1 MNLDVYKVAHIQYN
15 RLVNSNKKDH
25 EGPPTGNGPRS
36 FDKERGEATLI
47 NVTSPTKNVPAFNE
61 TIPEI
66 IGQRL
71 YSSEQRW
78 EGITAQV
85 YQFRPPR
92 EPLHVPKDCDGVCLH
107 LHSVVD
113 LQEQTGARVKR
124 GISYPGGICLQP
136 KELESYYFWQGTP
149 AVVLYLYLASSLVE
163 QVVAEMGR
171 NDPRRVEMVKQFN
184 FHDPL
189 IEQIG
194 LSLVGELESG
204 GVAGRVYAESL
215 ANALVLHLLRLSS
228 TTSLVPP
235 SSQRNLTQNQI
246 STVQDYIYDRLDQD
260 IPLKEL
266 AASIGMSASHFCR
279 LFKQSIGQAPHQ
291 YVIACRVERAKSLL
305 LKEERTIAQVAHA
318 VGFADQS
325 HLNHHF
331 KHLLGIPPGAL
342 RKESKNFQEQKKNIQ
357 DRVGYEQA
365 VATAGAHLREQDF
378 TSAWT
383 AGHTMTPEQARAE
396 LHLASLPEPA
406 PETLQ
411 LSSPTSP
418 NDLTARELDVL
429 RLLTRGLT
437 SAQIAERLVIG
448 LVTVNFHVRSI
459 YSKLGV
465 TSRAAATRY
474 ALEHHLL

>member
-25 EGPPTGNGPRS
+25 EGPLTGNGPRS
-36 FDKERGEATLI
+36 FDKERGEDTLI

-71 YSSEQRW
+71 YSSEQCW
-78 EGITAQV
+78 EGITAEV

-136 KELESYYFWQGTP
+136 KELESTYFWQGTP
-149 AVVLYLYLASSLVE
+149 AVVLYLYLASPLVE

-171 NDPRRVEMVKQFN
+171 NDPRHVELVKQFN
-184 FHDPL
+184 IHDPL

-215 ANALVLHLLRLSS
+215 TNALVLHLLRLSS
-228 TTSLVPP
+228 TASLVPA
-235 SSQRNLTQNQI
+235 SSQRHLTQHQLSI
-246 STVQDYIYDRLDQD
+246 VEDYIYDRLDQD

-266 AASIGMSASHFCR
+266 AASIGMSVSHFCR
-279 LFKQSIGQAPHQ
+279 LFKQSTGLAPHQ
-291 YVIACRVERAKSLL
+291 YVIACRVERARSLL
-305 LKEERTIAQVAHA
+305 LKEERTIAQVALA
-318 VGFADQS
+318 VGFADPS

-342 RKESKNFQEQKKNIQ
+342 RKESKNLQEQQKNIQ
-357 DRVGYEQA
+357 DRVGYEREM
-365 VATAGAHLREQDF
+365 ATAEAHL
-378 TSAWT
+378 
-383 AGHTMTPEQARAE
+383 GEQAGAG
-396 LHLASLPEPA
+396 
-406 PETLQ
+406 LQ
-411 LSSPTSP
+411 PSSPTSF
-418 NDLTARELDVL
+418 NDLTPREMEVL
-429 RLLTRGLT
+429 RLLAQGLT
-437 SAQIAERLVIG
+437 SAQMAERLVIG
-448 LVTVNFHVRSI
+448 LVTVNSHVRSI

-465 TSRAAATRY
+465 NSRSAATRY
-474 ALEHHLL
+474 AIEHYLL